1 MGIPRSVVVSA
12 LLTTGSLLFVLY
24 ILSFKGLLMLIHSW
38 MKSLR
43 NRLADS
49 RRDSRRSRRAFVV
62 SRAID
67 TLEPRT
73 LLSAISVTSNL
84 DTIDAGDGVTTL
96 REAIIESNAMSGTD
110 LISFGIV
117 GPGPHSIHLTGPL
130 PVITEAVEIDGSN
143 QDITIDASTI
153 TSTTVAA
160 LTISGQ
166 AAAGSFVHNLT
177 IAGVFSAVEVV
188 SADDVTLDNLS
199 LPKGG
204 VRQGYGITVRGSSS
218 ATVSNSTVSNRW
230 LGVRFL
236 DVTTSLVADNSM
248 AGTSIADGGASGF
261 NTYLRNDV
269 SGVTT
274 GTAIGMFGSLGHN
287 TIDDNNASN
296 SGIGVEVR
304 GTVGNRIVNNDLSSS
319 SVSVVG
325 SAITIRD
332 TTQVEISG
340 NDFSDS
346 SRGVRF
352 YDVHDVVITPTG
364 VSDPRTVAQMDPL
377 SVDYLDWMPID
388 VDLSTITR
396 EALQFVGVSNLTIDG
411 LSLPKIG
418 SRSGTGIY
426 IQSGTDVTVRN
437 TLVSNRTSAVFF
449 KDITYSEVVDN
460 HFVGNGVGQSG
471 ATGHVEYRGNEFSDM
486 ATRTGITLWGSIGHN
501 LVTANNLSGS
511 GAAVDVRNGPR
522 NQILANDF
530 SSSSL
535 STNTAPV
542 AIYSLTDI
550 EIADNDF
557 TNSSRGIRFHDMRD
571 VVITPAGA
579 SDPRTDEQMDPLN
592 AEYLD
597 WLPIDVDLSTITREA
612 FQFYDASN
620 VTIDGFSLSRTGS
633 RAGTGIYVENSTDVT
648 VRNSEVL
655 NRPSAVIFKHVTDS
669 TVENNV
675 FRGTSISESGTSGF
689 NNYSGNDVSDT
700 FSSILLAGT
709 LGHSVV
715 EENDLSFARNGIT
728 VRGGRGNQLL
738 NNNISNVPA
747 ISTGNAAILLRDDT
761 EIIISGNDFSNSYRG
776 VRFEFLKDVI
786 IAAAGDGTPGYD
798 AGTNTLSIDVD
809 LTGVTSEAM
818 ILFETENVTVEG
830 FDLSSTGA
838 TRTGTGLR
846 LWDETNTTVRGVT
859 VANRSIGISP
869 TKSTNVD
876 IHCSTILDNTFGVNV
891 GTSTASVTI
900 SESHLEGNSIA
911 VRNVF
916 ADPVTATG
924 NYWGAPDGPSNLG
937 GSGDSYSG
945 NVDASSFLATLP
957 DCLRTN
963 LPPDVSV
970 DAAAISFGEGSTAT
984 NSGTWSDV
992 DVDDV
997 VTLAASTGAL
1007 VQNGDGTWDW
1017 SFDTND
1023 GPDQTQTVIITAT
1036 DAEGETAAV
1045 EFGLTVLNVAPDLT
1059 ADAGA
1064 VEVSEGQS
1072 TSNGGTFGDAG
1083 LDTVALSASAGT
1095 VVDNGNGTWDWS
1107 FDTNDGTEQS
1117 QPVTIT
1123 AVDSDG
1129 ASTELTFGL
1138 TVANVAP
1145 MISILTSSNGDLAN
1159 KSDTGVVSID
1169 GSFFDPGLDTHTVSV
1184 DWGDGSVESVSV
1196 DQLADVFSGQHDYD
1210 GGGIFQITVSVTD
1223 SDGAVS
1229 VSGTT
1234 TAVITGVGLVDGT
1247 LFIVGTDGRDHVN
1260 LKSNQKKDELKIDA
1274 KLNQGGSDGGS
1285 DGGRDRNSDRD
1296 ELGNSQRIKR
1306 TVTASAVD
1314 RIARYCAAVMI
1325 TTTEG
1330 VLAAVTAG
1338 QMAVETLR
1346 FRRSFWAAPV
1356 TITSSGDAATIF
1368 STEVT
1373 AKTNCPEGEG
1383 PTF

>member
-1 MGIPRSVVVSA
+1 RVENNNLSFANNGVTIFNGLANQIVGNDLSNSPGNSSSNSAIRIRGDYQVVISGNDLSDSYRGLRFEAMDDLVITSGTVATAGYDSGSNTLSLDIDLSGVTREALILVDSTDVTIDGMDLSRAGNRSGFGLNVQDSSEVTLRNSVVA
-12 LLTTGSLLFVLY
+12 NRATGVLF
-24 ILSFKGLLMLIHSW
+24 K
-38 MKSLR
+38 
-43 NRLADS
+43 N
-49 RRDSRRSRRAFVV
+49 VV
-62 SRAID
+62 
-67 TLEPRT
+67 
-73 LLSAISVTSNL
+73 
-84 DTIDAGDGVTTL
+84 
-96 REAIIESNAMSGTD
+96 
-110 LISFGIV
+110 
-117 GPGPHSIHLTGPL
+117 
-130 PVITEAVEIDGSN
+130 
-143 QDITIDASTI
+143 
-153 TSTTVAA
+153 
-160 LTISGQ
+160 
-166 AAAGSFVHNLT
+166 
-177 IAGVFSAVEVV
+177 
-188 SADDVTLDNLS
+188 
-199 LPKGG
+199 
-204 VRQGYGITVRGSSS
+204 
-218 ATVSNSTVSNRW
+218 NSTVR
-230 LGVRFL
+230 
-236 DVTTSLVADNSM
+236 DNM
-248 AGTSIADGGASGF
+248 LAGTSITETGA
-261 NTYLRNDV
+261 
-269 SGVTT
+269 
-274 GTAIGMFGSLGHN
+274 
-287 TIDDNNASN
+287 
-296 SGIGVEVR
+296 
-304 GTVGNRIVNNDLSSS
+304 
-319 SVSVVG
+319 
-325 SAITIRD
+325 
-332 TTQVEISG
+332 
-340 NDFSDS
+340 
-346 SRGVRF
+346 
-352 YDVHDVVITPTG
+352 
-364 VSDPRTVAQMDPL
+364 
-377 SVDYLDWMPID
+377 
-388 VDLSTITR
+388 
-396 EALQFVGVSNLTIDG
+396 
-411 LSLPKIG
+411 
-418 SRSGTGIY
+418 
-426 IQSGTDVTVRN
+426 
-437 TLVSNRTSAVFF
+437 
-449 KDITYSEVVDN
+449 
-460 HFVGNGVGQSG
+460 
-471 ATGHVEYRGNEFSDM
+471 
-486 ATRTGITLWGSIGHN
+486 
-501 LVTANNLSGS
+501 
-511 GAAVDVRNGPR
+511 
-522 NQILANDF
+522 
-530 SSSSL
+530 
-535 STNTAPV
+535 
-542 AIYSLTDI
+542 
-550 EIADNDF
+550 
-557 TNSSRGIRFHDMRD
+557 
-571 VVITPAGA
+571 
-579 SDPRTDEQMDPLN
+579 
-592 AEYLD
+592 
-597 WLPIDVDLSTITREA
+597 
-612 FQFYDASN
+612 
-620 VTIDGFSLSRTGS
+620 
-633 RAGTGIYVENSTDVT
+633 
-648 VRNSEVL
+648 
-655 NRPSAVIFKHVTDS
+655 
-669 TVENNV
+669 
-675 FRGTSISESGTSGF
+675 SGF

-1072 TSNGGTFGDAG
+1072 ASNGGTFGDAG